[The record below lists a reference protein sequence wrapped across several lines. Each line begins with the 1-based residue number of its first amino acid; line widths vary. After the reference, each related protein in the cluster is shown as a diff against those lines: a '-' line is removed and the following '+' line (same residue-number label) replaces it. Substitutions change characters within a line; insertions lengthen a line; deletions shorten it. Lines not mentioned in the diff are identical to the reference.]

1 MSIESD
7 LRKDGISVIEPL
19 DKASIDAIAKSVSE
33 KIVTA
38 FPNFG
43 FTFDSLYSRFSNLP
57 MYIANIPFGSAEAS
71 YFYKNSSVYFRD
83 GMGLNSLEKFATHE
97 LIHNLQ
103 EQKSQKG
110 KLVRLGLCTFN
121 GSKTFGMALNEAAV
135 QYAASSILDSKFETV
150 TYYGITFST
159 ISPNYYPLLCNLI
172 AQMAYITGEEV
183 LFDSTLNCNDY
194 FKNKF
199 SALCGESV
207 YTQISTLLDKILDL
221 EGKII
226 TLRNKQQNKELAFE
240 KSHNLS
246 NKIENLKEEIRTAYF
261 SAQEL
266 IIKSYFSTVYKSLMT
281 SVDLDRFRKKLYSFQ
296 EYIGTVSDYYFFNNF
311 YIEMMEKLDK
321 KFDVLS
327 DIVDNGSTY
336 LIPRKENKI
345 LKIIGY
351 IKKLFLKKQLEK
363 ENSRGITLISLVIT
377 FVIMTILAGVTL
389 SIALGDHGLVE
400 NSRNTNDETRV
411 NVVTDKIKIWK
422 KENTLSNTLGD
433 ADALI
438 QELLDDNLIYA
449 DEIDRANQTIT
460 LKQDDGTILKVI
472 SYSQP

>member
-1 MSIESD
+1 
-7 LRKDGISVIEPL
+7 
-19 DKASIDAIAKSVSE
+19 
-33 KIVTA
+33 
-38 FPNFG
+38 
-43 FTFDSLYSRFSNLP
+43 
-57 MYIANIPFGSAEAS
+57 
-71 YFYKNSSVYFRD
+71 
-83 GMGLNSLEKFATHE
+83 
-97 LIHNLQ
+97 
-103 EQKSQKG
+103 
-110 KLVRLGLCTFN
+110 
-121 GSKTFGMALNEAAV
+121 
-135 QYAASSILDSKFETV
+135 
-150 TYYGITFST
+150 
-159 ISPNYYPLLCNLI
+159 
-172 AQMAYITGEEV
+172 MAYITGEEV

-199 SALCGESV
+199 SALCGEAV
-207 YTQISTLLDKILDL
+207 YTQVSMLLDKILDL

-433 ADALI
+433 TDALI

>member
-43 FTFDSLYSRFSNLP
+43 FTFDALYSRFSNLP

-135 QYAASSILDSKFETV
+135 QYATSSILDSKFETV

-199 SALCGESV
+199 SALCGEAV
-207 YTQISTLLDKILDL
+207 YTQVSMLLDKILDL

-266 IIKSYFSTVYKSLMT
+266 IIKSYFSTVY
-281 SVDLDRFRKKLYSFQ
+281 
-296 EYIGTVSDYYFFNNF
+296 
-311 YIEMMEKLDK
+311 
-321 KFDVLS
+321 
-327 DIVDNGSTY
+327 
-336 LIPRKENKI
+336 
-345 LKIIGY
+345 
-351 IKKLFLKKQLEK
+351 K

-433 ADALI
+433 TDALI